1 MLKLLVGRPKVD
13 ALMLK
18 LPVLRSTPVDAL
30 VLKPQVLRNA
40 VAMRTIVPTPR
51 LATS

>member
-1 MLKLLVGRPKVD
+1 
-13 ALMLK
+13 
-18 LPVLRSTPVDAL
+18 

>member
-1 MLKLLVGRPKVD
+1 MLKLLVWRPKVD

-18 LPVLRSTPVDAL
+18 LPALRSTPVDAL
-30 VLKPQVLRNA
+30 VLKPQVLCDA
-40 VAMRTIVPTPR
+40 AAIRTIELTLR